1 MTVAHAPHDAVPAI
15 ERAGARVP
23 SPERSAPAAARNA
36 APPSAPR
43 VSRILDLQR
52 SAGNRAVVQRL
63 SNAGL
68 IAQRAPGDEP
78 TEGGAT
84 PTPAGAG
91 GGTEIND
98 TSVKITAGMIELN
111 APMVRVGGVAQT
123 DTLLADS
130 VIASTYSPGAGNI
143 W

>member
-1 MTVAHAPHDAVPAI
+1 
-15 ERAGARVP
+15 
-23 SPERSAPAAARNA
+23 
-36 APPSAPR
+36 

-68 IAQRAPGDEP
+68 ITQRAPGDEP
-78 TEGGAT
+78 TEGGAA
-84 PTPAGAG
+84 PTPAGAGG

-111 APMVRVGGVAQT
+111 APIVRVGGVAQT

-130 VIASTYSPGAGNI
+130 VIASNYSPGAGNI